1 MAAGMASQ
9 GHRVFVY
16 SIAPFLVYRALE
28 QIRNDVCFHN
38 MPVFLVGNGGGYGY
52 GIMGSS
58 HHALSDIGT
67 LSGLPNI
74 TCYIP
79 AFQDDVPLALNQIIE
94 HKKPAYLRLGLG
106 KPFHKHRRELP
117 IFYRVHANPIS
128 QLTIAVSGPVVWNLL
143 EAEGYAEISKYV
155 DIFTVNKIPFVR
167 SIYVATKQL
176 IETIF
181 LKTDQNFRRVVLVEY
196 PRKGVYALAF
206 TTGMSKGE
214 IQDKTHKKVVNVFV
228 PTTPNPTSGFYLLVP
243 EEELIFLEMNVEDAF
258 KLIISGGIVTP
269 EEKSKAV

>member
-1 MAAGMASQ
+1 MKEFLKRNFWAGILVLVPISLTIYIIVIIFRAVDRILAYLPAKYNPQ
-9 GHRVFVY
+9 TY
-16 SIAPFLVYRALE
+16 LPF
-28 QIRNDVCFHN
+28 
-38 MPVFLVGNGGGYGY
+38 PVPGLGLIFAFLIIMLVGFIARNY
-52 GIMGSS
+52 IGSKI
-58 HHALSDIGT
+58 IG
-67 LSGLPNI
+67 LWEGL
-74 TCYIP
+74 
-79 AFQDDVPLALNQIIE
+79 
-94 HKKPAYLRLGLG
+94 
-106 KPFHKHRRELP
+106 
-117 IFYRVHANPIS
+117 
-128 QLTIAVSGPVVWNLL
+128 
-143 EAEGYAEISKYV
+143 
-155 DIFTVNKIPFVR
+155 VNKIPFVR